1 MKLNEKWSWFAGFTA
16 VFAALAAYVF
26 WGTWS
31 LDVVPVMPD
40 ATTTYPA
47 DQVARSFRGLLESGR
62 FIPFDLVNL
71 IGSPYFWQELK
82 YVLALYLAA
91 LGVAYYCRGRGLSR
105 LASYGAGLLLG
116 FCGYWMTLFSAGHYG
131 WFQWM
136 AHGVFAF
143 GLADRAVRKGR
154 LRHWLLLGAVVA
166 WASFNQQDLWLLFSV
181 FTTFYFF
188 WCCVRERKFPWKG
201 MLISLA
207 AFAAIGIVN
216 FRSVLFDGTLK
227 GRQDQI
233 ARGENIT
240 QKDASEAEKRWE
252 FVTNWS
258 MPPEDTL
265 EFLLPRVHGD
275 TSCPFVLSIN
285 GRQGVKPYTGALGRP
300 LNAKQGNYR
309 QHSLYVGW
317 ALCLFALLGIVGR
330 FFERGSDLHKER
342 GSDLHK
348 ERGSGLQK
356 ERGSGLLTA
365 CQKSD
370 VLFFAVAAL
379 VFYLLSLGRYF
390 EPTYRVIFALPFG
403 DLIRCPVKWHHLTE
417 FCLAVLAAHGIAA
430 LAGRMGRIGQVGRF
444 APLVVGALVIL
455 GAISLACN
463 DRLYCAPVSVKEAR
477 RTNSTMQMTILP
489 RQQFQNPQVAAMV
502 RAGRVVSIANYMG
515 NPEYFLVGILDHVK
529 PREKTPLSPLT
540 LVLGLLSIGTTLGIA
555 VYCLYGL
562 SVCRRR

>member
-47 DQVARSFRGLLESGR
+47 DHVARSFRSLLESGR
-62 FIPFDLVNL
+62 FIPFDLTGYL
-71 IGSPYFWQELK
+71 GSPYFWQELK
-82 YVLALYLAA
+82 FVLALYLAA
-91 LGVAYYCRGRGLSR
+91 LGVVYYCRGRGLSY
-105 LASYGAGLLLG
+105 LASCGAGLLLG
-116 FCGYWMTLFSAGHYG
+116 FCGYWMTLFSAGHFG

-143 GLADRAVRKGR
+143 GLADRAVRKGN
-154 LRHWLLLGAVVA
+154 LRHWLLLGAVVS
-166 WASFNQQDLWLLFSV
+166 WAGFNQQDLWLLFSV
-181 FTTFYFF
+181 FTAFYFL
-188 WCCVRERKFPWKG
+188 WCCLRERKFPWKG
-201 MLISLA
+201 MLISLGV
-207 AFAAIGIVN
+207 FLAIGLVN

-258 MPPEDTL
+258 MPTEDTL
-265 EFLLPRVHGD
+265 EFIFPRVHGD

-317 ALCLFALLGIVGR
+317 ALCLFALLGVIFALVSLR
-330 FFERGSDLHKER
+330 KPVSRAIDQSEQSNN
-342 GSDLHK
+342 S
-348 ERGSGLQK
+348 
-356 ERGSGLLTA
+356 
-365 CQKSD
+365 SD
-370 VLFFAVAAL
+370 VLFFAVAAVL
-379 VFYLLSLGRYF
+379 FYLLSLGRYC

-417 FCLAVLAAHGIAA
+417 FCLAVLAAYGIEGILNSRPFAA
-430 LAGRMGRIGQVGRF
+430 EWAQRGRKGLWIVG
-444 APLVVGALVIL
+444 VVIVL
-455 GAISLACN
+455 GAVNLARN

-502 RAGRVVSIANYMG
+502 QAGRIVSIANYMG
-515 NPEYFLVGILDHVK
+515 NPDYFLVGVLDRVK
-529 PREKTPLSPLT
+529 PRENGAISLWT
-540 LVLGLLSIGTTLGIA
+540 VILGLLSIGTS
-555 VYCLYGL
+555 L
-562 SVCRRR
+562 SVAIYSIIVATRPRNVV